1 MNQMTTHPITS
12 ALESFK
18 AAKAQHLK
26 NVQAYDEIITS
37 IARSQ
42 KKQREAET
50 QSQQADGSW
59 RKLFRSLRGEIT
71 DELQTEHIR
80 RISQRELA
88 QEFGHLIEEL
98 ELDKSE
104 AILKL
109 CVSAKPYETTH
120 RAALMAYA
128 DMEIVAALRT
138 LSSELIRAVKIKMVV
153 NDVYGNESPERAL
166 GMLIAKATGAA
177 ALYPLNME
185 KETVLAELTLQR
197 PQPDYVDSILYN
209 SPLKR
214 GQLGQRIRDKRA
226 KLNPTGEQ

>member
-1 MNQMTTHPITS
+1 
-12 ALESFK
+12 
-18 AAKAQHLK
+18 
-26 NVQAYDEIITS
+26 
-37 IARSQ
+37 
-42 KKQREAET
+42 
-50 QSQQADGSW
+50 
-59 RKLFRSLRGEIT
+59 
-71 DELQTEHIR
+71 
-80 RISQRELA
+80 
-88 QEFGHLIEEL
+88 
-98 ELDKSE
+98 
-104 AILKL
+104 
-109 CVSAKPYETTH
+109 
-120 RAALMAYA
+120 MAYA